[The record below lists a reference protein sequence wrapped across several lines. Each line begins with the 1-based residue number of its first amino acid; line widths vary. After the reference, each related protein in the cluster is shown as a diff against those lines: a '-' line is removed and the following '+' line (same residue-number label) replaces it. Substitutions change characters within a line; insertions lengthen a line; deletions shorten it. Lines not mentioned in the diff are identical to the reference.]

1 MYTIQELNSKKVS
14 ELRDIAS
21 ESNVPKNEKL
31 RKQDLIYAILDVQA
45 ETKETKK
52 SDLKKQEKSQTKD
65 FKKRARKESPS
76 NNLRAEKNFKKE
88 KNFENNKPNEKK
100 DFSDK
105 ENEQKKTS
113 L

>member
-52 SDLKKQEKSQTKD
+52 VIKKNKKNHKLKISKKDQEK
-65 FKKRARKESPS
+65 ESSS

-88 KNFENNKPNEKK
+88 KKF
-100 DFSDK
+100 
-105 ENEQKKTS
+105 
-113 L
+113 